1 MTSTRSFLFTAMVAL
16 LALAACAPVPTR
28 PPVAD
33 PEAAWSRHRAA
44 VGQVNDWHLNGN
56 LAVAAHGD
64 GGQARV
70 DWRQRNG
77 AFDIRLS
84 GPLGSGAVRLSGD
97 DGGATLALDNG
108 ERHRNSDASW
118 LLYQQTGW
126 WIPVEALRW
135 WALGLPAPDAPAQLA
150 LDDQGRLARLV
161 QNGWTIRFDRYVA
174 ERGIDVPGR
183 LVASAEDAEVRLVVR
198 RWELSRSGPVAA
210 HGG

>member
-1 MTSTRSFLFTAMVAL
+1 MLAL

-44 VGQVNDWHLNGN
+44 VGQVNDWRLNGS
-56 LAVAAHGD
+56 LAVEAHGD
-64 GGQARV
+64 GGQAQV

-77 AFDIRLS
+77 AFDIRLR

-108 ERHRNSDASW
+108 ERHQDANASW

-135 WALGLPAPDAPAQLA
+135 WALGLPAPDAPARVD

-174 ERGIDVPGR
+174 ERGVEVPGR

-198 RWELSRSGPVAA
+198 RWELSGPGPVPS

>member
-1 MTSTRSFLFTAMVAL
+1 MTFGRCGLFLAAL
-16 LALAACAPVPTR
+16 AVFALAACAPVPTR

-33 PEAAWSRHRAA
+33 PEAAWSRHRATL
-44 VGQVNDWHLNGN
+44 GQVIDWRLNGN
-56 LAVAAHGD
+56 LAVEAHGD

-70 DWRQRNG
+70 DWRQREA

-84 GPLGSGAVRLSGD
+84 GPLGSGAVRLSGN
-97 DGGATLALDNG
+97 GEGATLALNSG
-108 ERHRNSDASW
+108 ERLHDPDPSW

-135 WALGLPAPDAPAQLA
+135 WALGLPAPDVPASWS
-150 LDDQGRLARLV
+150 LDDQGRLARLE
-161 QNGWTIRFDRYVA
+161 QNGWTIRFDGYRA
-174 ERGIDVPGR
+174 EHGVEVPGR

-198 RWELSRSGPVAA
+198 RWQLSANGAIDS